1 MTLATV
7 NVNFVRTQGGQNPQ
21 DFVKYP
27 LIISTASAG
36 DVNVI
41 HQLNSTDDIAQYGDG
56 PLTEL
61 CYAAA
66 LKASYPLFALRCPT
80 SAVGTIGSITKT
92 FSPTAVG
99 TPLTFFGAVVIAGAA
114 NGDVLINQKQLGAT
128 IAVINPG
135 VLTASTTVNV
145 VGSVVTVTL
154 KHDGTNITETG
165 TGLAAAINGSAPAFA
180 LLSATAIGTGA
191 GVVGAL
197 ASTLLDDGAFKI
209 TALQSGVSA
218 ELIISGNNTVF
229 NTAYNV
235 GLKKITITMG
245 TNAIGEPNTTAFN
258 ILNAVNGLAALALAN
273 PGVFTSALVTT
284 GLKTSVAKANTTLAF
299 GSTGSMTAANNPTNK
314 YAIKVVVARGGTVGV
329 ATDMTIRWTADSSR
343 DESLFGE
350 VIVPL
355 SGVVA
360 LSNPVL
366 NTGVSITLSGQLE
379 AGDYFTFLTTEPT
392 VNTTDFLSAMDVAV
406 ADSFYKFGYVCS
418 DREFSRS
425 EIVLIDNKLQPVL
438 ATKFLQGMF
447 CARQLNPG
455 ETVSQYETAIATDFA
470 GQISFRGAVDVATTP
485 IKWLSP
491 KTNMSYKSAGMHALV
506 GRRSSVDMHQD
517 MGQIED
523 GALPGNVLEIYLDEF
538 KHPFLGQ
545 QRFICLRTIPGVQ
558 NQFYV
563 GSDVTRADVTDVDY
577 GEIRLNDVTFTAA
590 RVAYEVGFSL
600 LNKTFETI
608 PIRESATVPAG
619 ALTKSAASYIQQ
631 VIVAPLRA
639 ILQKIKPNT
648 RQPSVNNIPDS
659 QLVIVKRDYSFSAT
673 SELRIDIAVSPL
685 GVAQNIYMSIIVKR

>member
-1 MTLATV
+1 MTLSNV

-27 LIISTASAG
+27 LIISTSSVG

-41 HQLNSTDDIAQYGDG
+41 HQINSTDDIAQYGDG

-80 SAVGTIGSITKT
+80 SSVGTIGSVTKT

-99 TPLTFFGAVVIAGAA
+99 TPLTFFGAVVVSGAA

-128 IAVINPG
+128 IAILNPG
-135 VLTASTTVNV
+135 VLTAATVVNV

-191 GVVGAL
+191 GIVGAL
-197 ASTLLDDGAFKI
+197 ASTLLDDGAFKV

-229 NTAYNV
+229 NTAYNT
-235 GLKKITITMG
+235 GTKKITITMG
-245 TNAIGEPNTTAFN
+245 TNAVGEPTTTANN
-258 ILNAVNGLAALALAN
+258 ILNGVNGLVSLAIAN
-273 PGVFTSALVTT
+273 PNVFTSSLVTT
-284 GLKTSVAKANTTLAF
+284 GSKTSVAKAATTLAF
-299 GSTGSMTAANNPTNK
+299 GSTGSATAAGTPTNK
-314 YAIKVVVARGGTVGV
+314 YAMKAVIVRGGTVGV
-329 ATDMTIRWTADSSR
+329 NTDMTLRWTADSSR

-350 VIVPL
+350 VLIPL
-355 SGVVA
+355 SGLVTIT
-360 LSNPVL
+360 NPVL
-366 NTGVSITLSGQLE
+366 NTGCTITLTGQLE

-406 ADSFYKFGYVCS
+406 ADSFYRFGYICS

-438 ATKFLQGMF
+438 NTKFLQGIF
-447 CARQLNPG
+447 CARQFNTG
-455 ETVSQYETAIATDFA
+455 ETISQYESSIATDFV
-470 GQISFRGAVDVATTP
+470 GEISFRGVVSVATTP

-491 KTNMSYKSAGMHALV
+491 KTNMSYKSTGMHALV
-506 GRRSSVDMHQD
+506 GRRSSIDMHQD

-590 RVAYEVGFSL
+590 RVAYEAGFSL
-600 LNKTFETI
+600 LNKPFETI
-608 PIRESATVPAG
+608 SVAESATVPVG

-648 RQPSVNNIPDS
+648 RLPSINNIPDS
-659 QLVIVKRDYSFSAT
+659 QLVVVKRDYSFSST
-673 SELRIDIAVSPL
+673 NELRIDIAVAPL
-685 GVAQNIYMSIIVKR
+685 PVANIINMSIIVKR